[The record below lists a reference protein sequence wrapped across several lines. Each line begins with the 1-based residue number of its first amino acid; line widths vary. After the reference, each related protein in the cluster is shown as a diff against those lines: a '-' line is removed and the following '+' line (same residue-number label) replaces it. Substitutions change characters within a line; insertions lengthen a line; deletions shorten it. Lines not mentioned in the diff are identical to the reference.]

1 MNNYLLAL
9 IVILTM
15 ILIME
20 AVRFLRLRK
29 CCGKD
34 RCKCGER
41 KDAFYR
47 EKRLFLKQLG
57 ESGLL
62 AQEIAEKEKHVGLQ
76 KVQINTLL
84 QEFHSLVFFGYLK
97 PDYEAG
103 FKKELE
109 KHYETFVQKADKGG
123 KGKNHR
129 PLLYDGRTGR
139 KPGGSKSVLDGEAVW
154 FSGAAENQ
162 KRTLSGH
169 VLRKSVRL
177 CPAVENQKKYK
188 IKVRERRLDD
198 VLKTVLHHN

>member
-41 KDAFYR
+41 EDAFYR

-103 FKKELE
+103 LKKSWKNTMKLLC
-109 KHYETFVQKADKGG
+109 KRLTKAATQ
-123 KGKNHR
+123 
-129 PLLYDGRTGR
+129 RTKEEP
-139 KPGGSKSVLDGEAVW
+139 KPIFTKS
-154 FSGAAENQ
+154 FCRSF
-162 KRTLSGH
+162 R
-169 VLRKSVRL
+169 
-177 CPAVENQKKYK
+177 
-188 IKVRERRLDD
+188 
-198 VLKTVLHHN
+198 

>member
-41 KDAFYR
+41 EDAFYR

-84 QEFHSLVFFGYLK
+84 QEFHSC
-97 PDYEAG
+97 
-103 FKKELE
+103 
-109 KHYETFVQKADKGG
+109 
-123 KGKNHR
+123 
-129 PLLYDGRTGR
+129 LLYTSPSPRD
-139 KPGGSKSVLDGEAVW
+139 S
-154 FSGAAENQ
+154 
-162 KRTLSGH
+162 
-169 VLRKSVRL
+169 
-177 CPAVENQKKYK
+177 
-188 IKVRERRLDD
+188 
-198 VLKTVLHHN
+198 

>member
-109 KHYETFVQKADKGG
+109 KHYETFVQKADKRGVNIKKTSPAG
-123 KGKNHR
+123 R
-129 PLLYDGRTGR
+129 CFFVLMPYRFPPLLWRLNGYDNDRI
-139 KPGGSKSVLDGEAVW
+139 
-154 FSGAAENQ
+154 
-162 KRTLSGH
+162 
-169 VLRKSVRL
+169 
-177 CPAVENQKKYK
+177 KKIWKLYK
-188 IKVRERRLDD
+188 VNIVFAF
-198 VLKTVLHHN
+198 

>member
-15 ILIME
+15 ILIVE

-34 RCKCGER
+34 RCKYGER
-41 KDAFYR
+41 EEAFYR

-84 QEFHSLVFFGYLK
+84 QELHSLFFFGYLK
-97 PDYEAG
+97 SDYEAS

-109 KHYETFVQKADKGG
+109 KHYESFVQKADKGS
-123 KGKNHR
+123 
-129 PLLYDGRTGR
+129 Y
-139 KPGGSKSVLDGEAVW
+139 
-154 FSGAAENQ
+154 AED
-162 KRTLSGH
+162 
-169 VLRKSVRL
+169 
-177 CPAVENQKKYK
+177 
-188 IKVRERRLDD
+188 ERRAKADIYKELLQKLSLTWHDQD
-198 VLKTVLHHN
+198 ESKK

>member
-41 KDAFYR
+41 EDAFYR

-57 ESGLL
+57 ESGLW

-123 KGKNHR
+123 YAEDKRRAKADIYKE
-129 PLLYDGRTGR
+129 LLQKLSLTWHDQDE
-139 KPGGSKSVLDGEAVW
+139 SK
-154 FSGAAENQ
+154 
-162 KRTLSGH
+162 K
-169 VLRKSVRL
+169 
-177 CPAVENQKKYK
+177 
-188 IKVRERRLDD
+188 
-198 VLKTVLHHN
+198 

>member
-84 QEFHSLVFFGYLK
+84 QEFHSLVFFRLF
-97 PDYEAG
+97 EA
-103 FKKELE
+103 
-109 KHYETFVQKADKGG
+109 
-123 KGKNHR
+123 
-129 PLLYDGRTGR
+129 
-139 KPGGSKSVLDGEAVW
+139 
-154 FSGAAENQ
+154 
-162 KRTLSGH
+162 
-169 VLRKSVRL
+169 RL
-177 CPAVENQKKYK
+177 
-188 IKVRERRLDD
+188 
-198 VLKTVLHHN
+198 